1 MGNPQDMSNK
11 LAQRAGQPTQP
22 VKPEQQISALLKRM
36 EPEIARALPKHLT
49 SDRLARIALTS
60 IRQNPKLLA
69 CDQMSLLAGVMQSA
83 QLGLEPNTPLG
94 EAYLIPYGKEA
105 QFQIGY
111 KGIISLAHRTG
122 EYQSIYAH
130 EVYKNDKF
138 EYSYG
143 LDKKLIHVP
152 ADEPEGDPIYYYA
165 VYKLKN
171 GGMDFVVWS
180 AKKIDAH
187 AKKYSQAYQKGWT
200 TPWKT
205 DFPAMAK
212 KTVLKEVLKYAPK
225 SAEMAKALVAD
236 ETVKH
241 EIAADMSEV
250 PSVIIEVEAEG
261 QDVSEHQEQ
270 PPLTDDDIFNA
281 VK

>member
-1 MGNPQDMSNK
+1 MGNPQDMANK
-11 LAQRAGQPTQP
+11 LAQRAGQQSQP
-22 VKPEQQISALLKRM
+22 VKPEQQIAALLKKM

-49 SDRLARIALTS
+49 ADRLARIALTS
-60 IRQNPKLLA
+60 IRQNPKLLG

-111 KGIISLAHRTG
+111 KGIIALAHRTG

-130 EVYKNDKF
+130 EVYPNDKF
-138 EYSYG
+138 EYAYG

-152 ADEPEGDPIYYYA
+152 ADEPEGEPIYYYA

-171 GGMDFVVWS
+171 GGFDFVVWS

-225 SAEMAKALVAD
+225 SAELAKALAAD
-236 ETVKH
+236 ETIKH
-241 EIAADMSEV
+241 EIAEDMSEV
-250 PSVIIEVEAEG
+250 PSVVIDVQAESTTVEEEPG
-261 QDVSEHQEQ
+261 QPNNDAIY
-270 PPLTDDDIFNA
+270 DA

>member
-1 MGNPQDMSNK
+1 MGNPQDMANK
-11 LAQRAGQPTQP
+11 LAQRAGQQAPAL
-22 VKPEQQISALLKRM
+22 KPEQQIAALLKKM

-49 SDRLARIALTS
+49 PDRLGRIALTS
-60 IRQNPKLLA
+60 IRQTPKLLQ
-69 CDQMSLLAGVMQSA
+69 CDQMSLLAAVMQSA

-105 QFQIGY
+105 QFQVGY

-122 EYQSIYAH
+122 EYQAIYAH

-143 LDKKLIHVP
+143 LEKTLKHVP
-152 ADEPEGDPIYYYA
+152 DDEPEGDPIYYYA

-180 AKKIDAH
+180 AKKIEAH

-212 KTVLKEVLKYAPK
+212 KTMLKEVLKYAPK
-225 SAEMAKALVAD
+225 SAEMAKAIIAD

-241 EIAADMSEV
+241 ELSADMSEV
-250 PSVIIEVEAEG
+250 PSLVIDVDAES
-261 QDVSEHQEQ
+261 QDVTYKQEQ
-270 PPLTDDDIFNA
+270 HTSNDDIYDA

>member
-1 MGNPQDMSNK
+1 MGNPQDMANK
-11 LAQRAGQPTQP
+11 LAQRANNGVQAADPA
-22 VKPEQQISALLKRM
+22 KSISALMKKM
-36 EPEIARALPKHLT
+36 EPEIAKALPKHLT
-49 SDRLARIALTS
+49 PDRLARIALTS
-60 IRQNPKLLA
+60 IRQNQKLLN
-69 CDQMSLLAGVMQSA
+69 CEQMSLLAAVMQSA

-94 EAYLIPYGKEA
+94 EAYIIPYGKEA
-105 QFQIGY
+105 QFQVGY

-138 EYSYG
+138 EYAYG

-180 AKKIDAH
+180 AKKIEGH